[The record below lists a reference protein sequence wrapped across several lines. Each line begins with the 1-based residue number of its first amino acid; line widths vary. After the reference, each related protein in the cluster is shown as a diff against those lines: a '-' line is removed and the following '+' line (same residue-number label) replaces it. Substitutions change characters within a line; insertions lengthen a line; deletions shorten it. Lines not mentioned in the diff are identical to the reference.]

1 MRINKPL
8 TAIAIGVAGLLGI
21 GQAWSATQS
30 VTANIAF
37 DTPLTLTK
45 TSDINFGTVTASNA
59 STYNITTAGAVTTTA
74 GTGAYLYGATT
85 AGSITIAG
93 PTADT
98 LTISVGGYT
107 ANNGVTPSNA
117 SCAYNGGAAVTPCS
131 YTTAVAPGAG
141 KTLLLGA
148 TVAADGTQ
156 AAGTTAAP
164 TFTVTVTYN

>member
-1 MRINKPL
+1 MKKARFL
-8 TAIAIGVAGLLGI
+8 VLALGTTALLAASE
-21 GQAWSATQS
+21 AWAATQS

-37 DTPLTLTK
+37 DTPLNLTK
-45 TSDINFGTVTASNA
+45 TADINFGTETAANA
-59 STYNITTAGAVTTTA
+59 STYQITTAGAVTTTA
-74 GTGAYLYGATT
+74 GTGAYLYGATH

-98 LTISVGGYT
+98 LAISVGGYT
-107 ANNGVTPSNA
+107 VNNGVTPSNA

-131 YTTAVAPGAG
+131 YAAAVAPGAG
-141 KTLLLGA
+141 KTLLLGV

-164 TFTVTVTYN
+164 TFTVTVVAN

>member
-1 MRINKPL
+1 MKKARFL
-8 TAIAIGVAGLLGI
+8 VLALGTTALLAASE
-21 GQAWSATQS
+21 AWAATQS

-37 DTPLTLTK
+37 DTPLNLTK
-45 TSDINFGTVTASNA
+45 TADINFGTETAANA
-59 STYNITTAGAVTTTA
+59 STYQITTAGAVTTTA
-74 GTGAYLYGATT
+74 GTGAYLYGATH

-98 LTISVGGYT
+98 LTISAGGYT

-131 YTTAVAPGAG
+131 YAAAVAPGGG
-141 KTLLLGA
+141 KLLLLGVD
-148 TVAADGTQ
+148 VAADGTQ

-164 TFTVTVTYN
+164 SFTVTVVDN

>member
-1 MRINKPL
+1 MKKANFL
-8 TAIAIGVAGLLGI
+8 ALAIGTTALLGAS
-21 GQAWSATQS
+21 QAWAATQS

-37 DTPLTLTK
+37 DTPLNLTK
-45 TSDINFGTVTASNA
+45 TADINFGTETAANA
-59 STYNITTAGAVTTTA
+59 STYQITTAGAVTTTA
-74 GTGAYLYGATT
+74 GTGAYLYGATH

-98 LTISVGGYT
+98 LTISAGGYT

-131 YTTAVAPGAG
+131 YAAAVAPGAG
-141 KTLLLGA
+141 KTLLLGV

-156 AAGTTAAP
+156 AAGTSAAP
-164 TFTVTVTYN
+164 TFTVTVVAN

>member
-1 MRINKPL
+1 MSIRKL
-8 TAIAIGVAGLLGI
+8 FAGLSVAAVALMI
-21 GQAWSATQS
+21 VPDAWSSTQS

-45 TSDINFGTVTASNA
+45 TSDINFGTVTAVNA
-59 STYNITTAGAVTTTA
+59 STYQITTAGAVTTTA

>member
-1 MRINKPL
+1 MKKANFL
-8 TAIAIGVAGLLGI
+8 AFALGAAALLGAS
-21 GQAWSATQS
+21 QAWAATQS

-37 DTPLTLTK
+37 DSPVTLTK
-45 TSDINFGTVTASNA
+45 TADINFGTETAANA
-59 STYNITTAGAVTTTA
+59 STYRISTAGAVTTTV
-74 GTGAYLYGATT
+74 GTGAYLYGATN

-93 PTADT
+93 PAADT

-131 YTTAVAPGAG
+131 YAAAVAPGAG
-141 KTLLLGA
+141 KTLLLGVDV
-148 TVAADGTQ
+148 TADGTQ

-164 TFTVTVTYN
+164 TFTVTVVAN